1 MPVRRQQ
8 ALAELLDG
16 GIKTHTA
23 YVSRNSDTIANVNRL
38 TLIPYYTFR
47 FAPGEEVFQGLSRNP
62 DKPLHLTFGEG
73 VDDVFVEQG
82 PYTRYI
88 FKYIDGN
95 RTLAEIFDRVQ
106 RDRDFLGRNM
116 PSLEDL
122 SAAFKAISETLI
134 GNELLLL
141 RGDNIPPY
149 SNPDDLIEQT
159 LLRARSAG

>member
-1 MPVRRQQ
+1 
-8 ALAELLDG
+8 
-16 GIKTHTA
+16 
-23 YVSRNSDTIANVNRL
+23 
-38 TLIPYYTFR
+38 
-47 FAPGEEVFQGLSRNP
+47 
-62 DKPLHLTFGEG
+62 
-73 VDDVFVEQG
+73 
-82 PYTRYI
+82 
-88 FKYIDGN
+88 
-95 RTLAEIFDRVQ
+95 VQ